1 MPTEVVHTIAAS
13 GGDYTNLYDW
23 QAAQARDLVS
33 ADEVAIAEVSGEITS
48 NVTLASGSW
57 TTDATRNI
65 IIRAV
70 TGQEALGRITGSGFA
85 KVSASRNAAP
95 VISIQPAY
103 TQIEDIYIENT
114 STTGGSA
121 VTIDTGADGTRVTGC
136 TMVNQVTSTNSALN
150 AININNVD
158 DVQVSKCVGYLPA
171 GANPVFRHNSGSST
185 TTYFLNCV
193 GIGGSYGFEIRNGS
207 VTEANWSFVI
217 NCAAID
223 HATNGFRYEWTDRI
237 PSGTRNN
244 ASEDTDAA
252 DIAGTNSVTSISSAD
267 FNAGDYR
274 GVSGGKLAGA
284 GYDHGQFTT
293 DIDGNTISSWPIGL
307 GIVADPD
314 PLVSLDG
321 DLVAG
326 QTRTV
331 TASYFDSAPTHVDLT
346 DASANSITL
355 SLTSI
360 GSSQYTFD
368 MPSMPSTG
376 NDTPGLLFDGDS
388 DVGTITVRVYN
399 STPEED
405 TLTEVALV
413 PAGGYGVT
421 TLESG
426 FDTLIFQEWP
436 ESEPAAGWQ
445 FVYPT
450 TGNTEINS
458 LGEFQTD
465 TEDAFTIMAIDLT
478 GTWYGLTLNPDA
490 EQAVVESVAPS
501 TYTGVNARKKQQLVS
516 QAAKG
521 SRNALDDIINA
532 APVDLPNA
540 AISDISTGSG
550 NMTAGERSKF
560 NDVLEVLRKF
570 VFIERS

>member
-33 ADEVAIAEVSGEITS
+33 ADEIAVAEISGEITGPL
-48 NVTLASGSW
+48 TLSSGSW
-57 TTDATRNI
+57 TTDATRYPV
-65 IIRAV
+65 IRAAA
-70 TGQEALGRITGSGFA
+70 GQEALGRISGSGFA
-85 KVSASRNAAP
+85 KNTASRNAAP
-95 VISIQPAY
+95 VISIQVPYARV
-103 TQIEDIYIENT
+103 EDVYVENT
-114 STTGGSA
+114 STTGSSA
-121 VTIDTGADGTRVTGC
+121 LTIDTGADGTRVTGC
-136 TMVNQVTSTNSALN
+136 TMVNQVTSTNTALN
-150 AININNVD
+150 ALNINNVD

-244 ASEDTDAA
+244 ASEDADAG
-252 DIAGTNSVTSISSAD
+252 DIPGSNSVTSISSAD
-267 FNAGDYR
+267 FNVGDYL
-274 GVSGGKLAGA
+274 GVSSGKLAGA
-284 GYDHGQFTT
+284 GYDHSQFTT
-293 DIDGNTISSWPIGL
+293 DINGNTISSWPIGL
-307 GIVADPD
+307 GIVSDPD
-314 PLVSLDG
+314 PLAEIDG

-326 QTRTV
+326 QTRTI
-331 TASYFDSAPTHVDLT
+331 TASYYDSAPTHVDLT
-346 DASANSITL
+346 DAQDNSITL
-355 SLTSI
+355 PLTSI
-360 GSSQYTFD
+360 GSDQYTFD
-368 MPSMPSTG
+368 MPSMPSAG
-376 NDTPGLLFDGDS
+376 NDTSGLLYDGDS
-388 DVGTITVRVYN
+388 DVGTISVRVYN
-399 STPEED
+399 STPEEY

-465 TEDAFTIMAIDLT
+465 TEDAFTIMVIDLA
-478 GTWYGLTLNPDA
+478 GTWYGITLDPDT
-490 EQAVVESVAPS
+490 EQQVVVPVAPS
-501 TYTGVNARKKQQLVS
+501 TYTGINARKKQQLVS

-521 SRNALDDIINA
+521 SKSALDDIINA
-532 APVDLPNA
+532 APVDLPSA

-550 NMTAGERSKF
+550 NLTAGERSKF